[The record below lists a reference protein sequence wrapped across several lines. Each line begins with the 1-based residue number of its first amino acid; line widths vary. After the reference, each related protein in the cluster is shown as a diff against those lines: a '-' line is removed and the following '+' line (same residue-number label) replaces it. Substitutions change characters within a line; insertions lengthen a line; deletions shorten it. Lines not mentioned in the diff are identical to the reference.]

1 MWSPSGISLAP
12 KLLFES
18 GVKMKSVLREIAI
31 TLLMALVLFL
41 GIHYTVQNTEVIS
54 GSMEPT
60 LSIGERLFINKLA
73 YKFGQTPQR
82 GDIVV
87 FVPPESLGSPLD
99 YIKRII
105 GLPGEKV
112 QIKDGTVTIIK
123 ADGTEFPLTEPYIAE
138 LPSYTYTSP
147 VIPANNYFVMGD
159 NRNNSGDSHLGY
171 TVPLSDIVGK
181 GLWVTWPFS
190 KFGAAPNYKFSQ

>member
-1 MWSPSGISLAP
+1 
-12 KLLFES
+12 
-18 GVKMKSVLREIAI
+18 MKSIIREITV

-41 GIHYTVQNTEVIS
+41 GIHYTVQNTQVIS

-60 LSIGERLFINKLA
+60 LAIGERLFISKLA
-73 YKFGQTPQR
+73 YKFGHIPQR
-82 GDIVV
+82 GDIIV
-87 FVPPESLGSPLD
+87 FVPPASLGSPLD
-99 YIKRII
+99 YIKRVI

-112 QIKDGTVTIIK
+112 EIKDGTVTIIEP
-123 ADGTEFPLTEPYIAE
+123 DGSRVPLVEPYIAE
-138 LPSYTYTSP
+138 PPSYTYTSD

-171 TVPLSDIVGK
+171 TVPLKDIVGK
-181 GLWVTWPFS
+181 GWWVTWPFS